1 MKKDID
7 IAEIRWIIRNLIAFI
22 VVEGKDYVS
31 EAKKKEYVS
40 AYVHVL
46 IKTIYL
52 IDEKQEFSIVEDI
65 AEDIVNYLKP

>member
-1 MKKDID
+1 MNKDID
-7 IAEIRWIIRNLIAFI
+7 ISEIRWIIRNLIAFI
-22 VVEGKDYVS
+22 AVEGKDYVS

-52 IDEKQEFSIVEDI
+52 MDEKQEFSIIEDI
-65 AEDIVNYLKP
+65 AEDIANYLE

>member
-31 EAKKKEYVS
+31 EAKKKEYVL

-65 AEDIVNYLKP
+65 ADDIVNYLNL